1 MKSILASGRLMQ
13 FGTLVR
19 GGARRLGVHLLAT
32 FAVALLLMLPDHL
45 YQLANPAYKVAFDPD
60 EFGALVVVTFLVVAI
75 RRAWFLAGALVF
87 FGLLQLSQLLHFA
100 YFGSLIAPHAVGL
113 FFHEQ
118 DEIWESL
125 AGVAPYMLAP
135 TAAVAVAYAAIVWL
149 WRKTH
154 SQTLNLLC
162 PTLILLALLPIMPMK
177 AYGTS
182 KPQKFYPNPKSTSL
196 KNTYYAVSFFLGKDL
211 PERLSGRPVK
221 TYLPYEV
228 IKRESPGPINIVVIM
243 GESLG
248 YSHMSLFGYER
259 STTPKLESLKA
270 DPGFVYHRAIAG
282 GISTKASL
290 PLFFNIQREPDNV
303 QHMFRYESNLLK
315 MAKEQGLV
323 THYISNQTSHLST
336 YSGTEYADHYL
347 TKENMEPLY
356 RKEYDA
362 ALVTALKRIDLA
374 KSNFIVLH
382 QRNAHS
388 PYHYNYPP
396 DFERYPTAN
405 LDRYQF
411 TVNTYDNAVGF
422 TDHVL
427 HEIIHTLKTK
437 SPVPTYVFFTADHGE
452 LIGEGGRYGHAM
464 LTPDVAAVPFI
475 FFASRGDAA
484 KIAQVRAMQHPSH
497 YEIGK
502 TIAKVMG
509 YEVVN
514 PNEAEGIYYI
524 NGANLDGSAGYMAYT
539 KANGQL
545 KFHTSIH

>member
-1 MKSILASGRLMQ
+1 M
-13 FGTLVR
+13 
-19 GGARRLGVHLLAT
+19 
-32 FAVALLLMLPDHL
+32 ALLLMLPDHAYKL
-45 YQLANPAYKVAFDPD
+45 FNPAYKVAFDPD

-75 RRAWFLAGALVF
+75 RRGWLLAGTLAL

-100 YFGSLIAPHAVGL
+100 YFGSLIAPHEVGL

-125 AGVAPYMLAP
+125 AGVAPYMLVP
-135 TAAVAVAYAAIVWL
+135 TAAVAVAYATIVWL

-182 KPQKFYPNPKSTSL
+182 KPQKFYANPKATSL

-211 PERLSGRPVK
+211 PDRLNGKPAKEYRP
-221 TYLPYEV
+221 YQV
-228 IKRESPGPINIVVIM
+228 IKRESPGPINIVVVM

-259 STTPKLESLKA
+259 STTPKLESLKG
-270 DPGFVYHRAIAG
+270 DPGFVYKQAIAG

-290 PLFFNIQREPDNV
+290 PLFFNVQREPDNV
-303 QHMFRYESNLLK
+303 QHMFRYESNLIK
-315 MAKEQGLV
+315 MAREQGLA

-347 TKENMEPLY
+347 TKENMEALY
-356 RKEYDA
+356 QREYDA

-382 QRNAHS
+382 QRNSHS

-396 DFERYPTAN
+396 SFERYPTAN
-405 LDRYQF
+405 LDRHQF
-411 TVNTYDNAVGF
+411 TVNTYDNSVGF

-427 HEIIHTLKTK
+427 YEIIRTLKEK

-452 LIGEGGRYGHAM
+452 LIGEDGKYGHAM
-464 LTPDVAAVPFI
+464 LEPGVAAVPFI
-475 FFASRGDAA
+475 FYASRGDAE
-484 KIAQVRAMQHPSH
+484 KVAQVRAMQHPSH
-497 YEIGK
+497 YEIGRI
-502 TIAKVMG
+502 IARVLG
-509 YEVVN
+509 FEVVN
-514 PNEAEGIYYI
+514 PNEVDGIHYI
-524 NGANLDGSAGYMAYT
+524 NGANLDGSAGYLAYR
-539 KANGQL
+539 KGPDSKVL
-545 KFHTSIH
+545 PLR

>member
-1 MKSILASGRLMQ
+1 MQSILAFGRLMQ
-13 FGTLVR
+13 FGPLVR
-19 GGARRLGVHLLAT
+19 GGARRLGTHLFAAL
-32 FAVALLLMLPDHL
+32 AVALLLTLPDHL

-60 EFGALVVVTFLVVAI
+60 EFGALVVVAFLVVAI
-75 RRAWFLAGALVF
+75 RRAWLLAGALAF

-113 FFHEQ
+113 FFQEQ
-118 DEIWESL
+118 GEIWQSL
-125 AGVAPYMLAP
+125 LGVAPYMLMP
-135 TAAVAVAYAAIVWL
+135 VSAVAVAYAAIVWL

-154 SQTLNLLC
+154 RQTLNLLC
-162 PTLILLALLPIMPMK
+162 PSLILLALLPIMPMK
-177 AYGTS
+177 AYGTA

-211 PERLSGRPVK
+211 PEQLSGKPPK
-221 TYLPYEV
+221 TYLPYQV
-228 IKRESPGPINIVVIM
+228 IKHAPPGPINIVVVM

-259 STTPKLESLKA
+259 STTPRLESLKG

-303 QHMFRYESNLLK
+303 QHMFRYESNLMK
-315 MAKEQGLV
+315 MAKAQGLA

-396 DFERYPTAN
+396 AFERYPTAN

-427 HEIIHTLKTK
+427 HEIIQTVKQRSK
-437 SPVPTYVFFTADHGE
+437 VPTYVFFTADHGE
-452 LIGEGGRYGHAM
+452 LIGEDGKYGHAM
-464 LTPDVAAVPFI
+464 LEPGVAAVPFI
-475 FFASRGDAA
+475 LYAHRGDAG
-484 KIAQVRAMQHPSH
+484 KIAQFRAMQHPSH

-502 TIAKVMG
+502 AIARVLG

-514 PNEAEGIYYI
+514 PNEKDGVFYI
-524 NGANLDGSAGYMAYT
+524 NGANLDGSAGYLAYT
-539 KANGQL
+539 KGPGTNVL
-545 KFHTSIH
+545 RVE